1 MTVIAKA
8 LLGAKYAENSQ
19 TTQITS
25 PTGVRTLVDKFT
37 ATNVTAS
44 AATLS
49 VNVVT
54 SGGAA
59 SAANLILDGKSLAAH
74 ETYTCPE
81 LVGQILN
88 AGDFVSTIAGTASAI
103 VIRASGREVS

>member
-1 MTVIAKA
+1 MTVVAKA
-8 LLGAKYAENSQ
+8 LLEAKYAESSQ
-19 TTQITS
+19 TTQVTS
-25 PTGVRTLVDKFT
+25 PTGVRTIVDKFT

-44 AATLS
+44 AATLA
-49 VNVVT
+49 VNIVE

-59 SAANLILDGKSLAAH
+59 SAANLILDGKTLAAH

-81 LVGQILN
+81 LAGQILN
-88 AGDFVSTIAGTASAI
+88 AGDFVSTIAGTATAI